1 MKWLD
6 YYQIYLGLKLHFEQT
21 SYSYAK
27 YGPKRVSEA
36 SAKRSYLLLKN
47 IEGKREDKEAFEL
60 RLVAIF
66 KHKVRYLTELYTP
79 DSEALFTEYKDE
91 TSNWSYY
98 LQRDIQYL
106 CDEAE
111 GKGLT
116 FKEIFVSDNE
126 FRIPFVLSM
135 LERGRINFHTV
146 AVLNSII
153 PFLDKVNPMLFNVMA
168 MEKYSELHVFSK
180 QKIASIVKPF
190 MEQMNVGTC

>member
-1 MKWLD
+1 MKWIE
-6 YYQIYLGLKLHFEQT
+6 YYQIYLGLKLHFEQS
-21 SYSYAK
+21 SYSYGK
-27 YGPKRVSEA
+27 YGPKKISEQSA
-36 SAKRSYLLLKN
+36 SRSYLLLKS
-47 IEGKREDKEAFEL
+47 IEGKREDREAFEL

-79 DSEALFTEYKDE
+79 ESETLFTEYKDE
-91 TSNWSYY
+91 ISNWSYY
-98 LQRDIQYL
+98 LERDIAYL

-116 FKEIFVSDNE
+116 FKEIFISGNE
-126 FRIPFVLSM
+126 FRVPFVLTM

-146 AVLNSII
+146 AALNSII

-180 QKIASIVKPF
+180 HKIASIVKPY
-190 MEQMNVGTC
+190 MEKMNVATC